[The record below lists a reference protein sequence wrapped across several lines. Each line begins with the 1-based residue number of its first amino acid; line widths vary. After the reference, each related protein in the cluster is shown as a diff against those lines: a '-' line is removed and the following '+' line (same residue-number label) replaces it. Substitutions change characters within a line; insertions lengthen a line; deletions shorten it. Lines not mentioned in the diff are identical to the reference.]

1 MKPRWQLPL
10 NQEME
15 EKKMTM
21 TREERIAELNQVAM
35 EWECSFREA
44 LLEVL
49 SMLYMDVFSEDYW
62 EQELSTKTDE
72 ELLEV
77 YLNW

>member
-1 MKPRWQLPL
+1 
-10 NQEME
+10 ME

-21 TREERIAELNQVAM
+21 TREERIAELHQVTM

>member
-1 MKPRWQLPL
+1 
-10 NQEME
+10 ME

-44 LLEVL
+44 LLETL
-49 SMLYMDVFSEDYW
+49 FMLYMGVFPEDYLA
-62 EQELSTKTDE
+62 QEFAPKTDE

>member
-1 MKPRWQLPL
+1 
-10 NQEME
+10 ME
-15 EKKMTM
+15 ESKMTM
-21 TREERIAELNQVAM
+21 TREERIAELNQVAQ
-35 EWECSFREA
+35 EWNCSFREA

-62 EQELSTKTDE
+62 EQELSIKTDE
-72 ELLEV
+72 ELLEI

>member
-1 MKPRWQLPL
+1 
-10 NQEME
+10 ME

-44 LLEVL
+44 LIEVL

>member
-1 MKPRWQLPL
+1 
-10 NQEME
+10 
-15 EKKMTM
+15 MTM

-62 EQELSTKTDE
+62 EQELSIKTDE

>member
-21 TREERIAELNQVAM
+21 TREERITELNQVAK

>member
-1 MKPRWQLPL
+1 
-10 NQEME
+10 
-15 EKKMTM
+15 MTM

-62 EQELSTKTDE
+62 EQELSIKTDE
-72 ELLEV
+72 ELLEI

>member
-1 MKPRWQLPL
+1 
-10 NQEME
+10 ME

-21 TREERIAELNQVAM
+21 TREERIAELNQVAV
-35 EWECSFREA
+35 EWKCSFREA

-49 SMLYMDVFSEDYW
+49 SMFYMDVFSEDYW
-62 EQELSTKTDE
+62 EQELSIKTDE
-72 ELLEV
+72 ELLEI

>member
-1 MKPRWQLPL
+1 
-10 NQEME
+10 ME
-15 EKKMTM
+15 EMKMTM
-21 TREERIAELNQVAM
+21 TREERIAELNQMAM

-44 LLEVL
+44 LIETLF
-49 SMLYMDVFSEDYW
+49 MLYMGVFPEDYLA
-62 EQELSTKTDE
+62 QEFASKTDE

>member
-1 MKPRWQLPL
+1 
-10 NQEME
+10 ME

-44 LLEVL
+44 LIETLF
-49 SMLYMDVFSEDYW
+49 MLYMGVFPEDYLA
-62 EQELSTKTDE
+62 QEFASKTDE

>member
-1 MKPRWQLPL
+1 
-10 NQEME
+10 
-15 EKKMTM
+15 MTM

-44 LLEVL
+44 LIETLF
-49 SMLYMDVFSEDYW
+49 MLYMGVFPEDYL
-62 EQELSTKTDE
+62 EQEFASKTDE

>member
-1 MKPRWQLPL
+1 
-10 NQEME
+10 
-15 EKKMTM
+15 MTM

-44 LLEVL
+44 LLETL
-49 SMLYMDVFSEDYW
+49 FMLYMGVFPEDYLT
-62 EQELSTKTDE
+62 QEFAPKTDE

>member
-1 MKPRWQLPL
+1 
-10 NQEME
+10 
-15 EKKMTM
+15 MTM

-44 LLEVL
+44 LIEVL
-49 SMLYMDVFSEDYW
+49 SLFYMDAFSEDYW
-62 EQELSTKTDE
+62 EQELSIKTDE
-72 ELLEV
+72 ELLEI

>member
-1 MKPRWQLPL
+1 
-10 NQEME
+10 
-15 EKKMTM
+15 MTM
-21 TREERIAELNQVAM
+21 TREERIPELNQVAM

>member
-1 MKPRWQLPL
+1 
-10 NQEME
+10 
-15 EKKMTM
+15 MTM

-62 EQELSTKTDE
+62 EQELRTKTDE